1 MTEIIN
7 SAAGQTDEELN
18 ELMQARRDK
27 LTAIVGKG
35 IEPFGRHYDASHH
48 AQEIL
53 GNFEQLEGK
62 KVRVAGRL
70 MAIRGHGKAACCTS
84 SWARACAWGRRTWAS
99 MPRWSWWR
107 ARTGH

>member
-48 AQEIL
+48 AQ
-53 GNFEQLEGK
+53 
-62 KVRVAGRL
+62 
-70 MAIRGHGKAACCTS
+70 
-84 SWARACAWGRRTWAS
+84 
-99 MPRWSWWR
+99 
-107 ARTGH
+107 